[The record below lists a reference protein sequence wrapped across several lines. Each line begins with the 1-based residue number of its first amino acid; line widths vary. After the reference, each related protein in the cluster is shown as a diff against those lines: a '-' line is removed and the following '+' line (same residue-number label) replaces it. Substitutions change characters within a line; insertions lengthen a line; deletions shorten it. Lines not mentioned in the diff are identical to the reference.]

1 MIYNSLMALIGKT
14 PILQLNNFCKNED
27 LAAKIYAKL
36 EYFNP
41 VGSSK
46 DRIAS
51 EIVNAAINNGKI
63 NADTT
68 IIEATSG
75 NTGIALAAIAASKG
89 LKCIIVMPETMSIE
103 RQKLMKAYGAELVLT
118 DGKLGMRVAVLK
130 ANELSAQIKNSFM
143 PKQFENPDNP
153 IAHYKTTGPEIY
165 TDMAGSID
173 IFVCCVGTGGT
184 ISGTGKYLKEKK
196 NDIKIV
202 AVEPSASPLLTK
214 GVAGPHKIQGIGAN
228 FVPATLDTKIYDEVI
243 SVTDSD
249 AYLYS
254 KKLAISEGILTG
266 VSSGAALCAA
276 AKLAARPENFE
287 KRIVVILPD
296 TGERY
301 LSTEDFI

>member
-118 DGKLGMRVAVLK
+118 DGKLGMRGAVLK